1 MSAGHACPPSKLH
14 VVVWAFTSLHARC
27 SQRASEK
34 ANYNALT
41 KESHRE
47 SDRKRRVEAEAV
59 LARTPRSGFFDLL
72 TIQHAKDRTNLFGMI
87 EYDPVTWRDAT
98 DAEVLHAKTVLANDL
113 ERERRAEYRKFQQQH
128 PPPPPPPAAVELKC
142 TKCASHSPATM
153 WYPISDPPICAGWLT
168 QAVPLSTQ
176 PAGPHAVR
184 CAEGPNLRYRT
195 VDGEVLYGTAES

>member
-1 MSAGHACPPSKLH
+1 M
-14 VVVWAFTSLHARC
+14 
-27 SQRASEK
+27 
-34 ANYNALT
+34 
-41 KESHRE
+41 
-47 SDRKRRVEAEAV
+47 
-59 LARTPRSGFFDLL
+59 
-72 TIQHAKDRTNLFGMI
+72 
-87 EYDPVTWRDAT
+87 
-98 DAEVLHAKTVLANDL
+98 LHAKTVLANEL

-195 VDGEVLYGTAES
+195 VDGEVLYGNADGLALPLRTCAWCATERLFGRSDTEGSWYCNPCWDGYQ